1 MGKNKEEILKQ
12 INTDIGALLSI
23 QERGLS
29 ALQKKADDIK
39 LQNLR
44 EKISAAGEVKPEND
58 VNS

>member
-12 INTDIGALLSI
+12 INTDIEALLSI